1 MEDAT
6 ALVII
11 DVQRGMFKSPLIPPV
26 FQGERL
32 LQRIKKLLDWA
43 RASRLPVFY
52 VQHCG
57 GAGHPLEEG
66 SEGWR
71 IYPSIAPQPGEVVIQ
86 KRYSDCFQETNLKHE
101 LDSRGIR
108 KLVVAGI
115 QSDFCVDTAC
125 RRAFSSGYEVT
136 LVADAHST
144 WDDKVLTAEQI
155 ITHHNAVLGNGFVTL
170 QTTEQI
176 TGAMSVKA
184 GLRS

>member
-11 DVQRGMFKSPLIPPV
+11 DVQRGAFHSPVVPSV

-43 RASRLPVFY
+43 RSNRLAICF

-71 IYPSIAPQPGEVVIQ
+71 IHPEIAPQPGEVVIQ
-86 KRYSDCFQETNLKHE
+86 ERYSDCFQATKLKDE
-101 LDSRGIR
+101 LESRGIR
-108 KLVVAGI
+108 HLIVAGL
-115 QSDFCVDTAC
+115 QSDYCVDTAC
-125 RRAFSSGYEVT
+125 RRAFSSGYKVT
-136 LVADAHST
+136 LAADAHST
-144 WDDKVLTAEQI
+144 WDDKILTAEQI
-155 ITHHNAVLGNGFVTL
+155 IAHHNAVLGNGFVTL

-176 TGAMSVKA
+176 TAAISAKA
-184 GLRS
+184 SLRP